1 MFFKFIRNQDEYKEH
16 ISQNSADL
24 FETRFFLDLI
34 RNPLCSSCQV
44 RHSCILT
51 HAAQSLSCI
60 WHL

>member
-44 RHSCILT
+44 RHSCIL
-51 HAAQSLSCI
+51 
-60 WHL
+60 